1 VSEELTRSDLT
12 LVRSALR
19 QDWPISAGVKVT
31 ILQRLIDYL
40 DREHEEGATAS
51 DRLVISAARTLVEFM
66 RLGLEQQRL
75 DLLERKLDGGR
86 GKGTLADLVGEAE
99 ARALD
104 RLSNGAP
111 DGAPGPIV

>member
-1 VSEELTRSDLT
+1 VSDELTRSDLT

-75 DLLERKLDGGR
+75 DLLERKLGG
-86 GKGTLADLVGEAE
+86 GSKGTLADLVGEAE
-99 ARALD
+99 ARALE

-111 DGAPGPIV
+111 DGAPGPLL